1 MQKNLS
7 LYEMHRIVTP
17 ICKPLGNIYRTL
29 SFICTEV
36 WCFVMGLVL
45 YQKHCLYLSQSERV
59 YFSLCGDLCVRSK
72 SYMLKKKREKVKLH
86 DCNLWCCVLLLFFI
100 EICALILLN
109 HSYSQNRHEHTDILI
124 SLRTHKSDYTYTNWN
139 MYMWI
144 KILRYA
150 HILCTCHFFI
160 QLCVNPLE
168 HHSGK
173 GRDSGCWLHSRRER
187 KWDGEREKQ
196 TSAVTESENRRKLS
210 RWELVNNSK

>member
-168 HHSGK
+168 HHMLGAHTVGK
-173 GRDSGCWLHSRRER
+173 GVTLAVDYIRGEKENETGRER
-187 KWDGEREKQ
+187 NKR
-196 TSAVTESENRRKLS
+196 VR
-210 RWELVNNSK
+210 